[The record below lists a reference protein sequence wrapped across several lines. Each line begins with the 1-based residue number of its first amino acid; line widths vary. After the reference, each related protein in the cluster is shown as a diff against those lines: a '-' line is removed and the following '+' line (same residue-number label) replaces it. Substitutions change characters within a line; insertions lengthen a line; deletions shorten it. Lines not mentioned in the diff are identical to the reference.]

1 MTPTNLTIETSGLG
15 KVISKI
21 ATITTELPYG
31 GLEDKLV
38 NCEAQARVRQGQA
51 RDEGERP

>member
-31 GLEDKLV
+31 GLEGKLV
-38 NCEAQARVRQGQA
+38 NYYTALYIFTY
-51 RDEGERP
+51 

>member
-38 NCEAQARVRQGQA
+38 NCEVQARVRQGQA
-51 RDEGERP
+51 RDGP